1 MESIQWLMENG
12 GVSIKLNLMNEGL
25 INKNSYDAEA
35 LAVEL
40 LKIEKVETTLTYFDR
55 YKEYKTWRTKDIG
68 SKIHNCYEN

>member
-40 LKIEKVETTLTYFDR
+40 LKIEKVETALTYFLG
-55 YKEYKTWRTKDIG
+55 TKNIKHG
-68 SKIHNCYEN
+68 IQRI